1 MKIESKLDLRIK
13 VQSAHANKIKSADKI
28 KFADQ
33 TIIPSTI
40 IQSANGGTI
49 FKWKNYLYIEQ

>member
-1 MKIESKLDLRIK
+1 MKIESKLDLQIK
-13 VQSAHANKIKSADKI
+13 MQSAHANKIKS
-28 KFADQ
+28 ADQ

-40 IQSANGGTI
+40 IQSANEGTI